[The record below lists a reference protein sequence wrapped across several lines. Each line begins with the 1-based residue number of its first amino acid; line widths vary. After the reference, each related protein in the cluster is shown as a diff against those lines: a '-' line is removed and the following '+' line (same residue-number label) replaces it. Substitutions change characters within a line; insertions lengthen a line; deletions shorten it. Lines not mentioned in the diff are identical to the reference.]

1 MSKMIVQYQSKLQIT
16 RELPDILSDKMLDK
30 ENLQEVFCLSNI
42 QNIEV
47 NESIQITRKNPKI
60 LSETESD
67 RMEEDEDIVDN
78 IKYVQYAFIFYPIMK
93 PIQIDEIL
101 ELRHFPQ

>member
-1 MSKMIVQYQSKLQIT
+1 MIVQYQSKLQIT

-47 NESIQITRKNPKI
+47 NESIQITRKNSKI

-67 RMEEDEDIVDN
+67 RMEEDEDIVSN
-78 IKYVQYAFIFYPIMK
+78 IKYVQDAFIFYPKIR
-93 PIQIDEIL
+93 PIQMDKIMSKAFSSL
-101 ELRHFPQ
+101 KKK